1 MWYLLGCRV
10 SPKCLTALIGLGN
23 ARMGRVLSGGM
34 DRRYRKWGGA
44 PRFKLCEFADV
55 YKFCMKALP
64 CADSHSQ
71 NVER

>member
-44 PRFKLCEFADV
+44 PRFNYTYQCVSLLMFSSFA
-55 YKFCMKALP
+55 
-64 CADSHSQ
+64 
-71 NVER
+71 